1 MKMQFKTVCKSNIE
15 HIPVKELS
23 IILAKHLVI
32 ILAVLLYSFSPLRLS
47 ASDNISHNYF
57 PESLIS
63 DIPASSVSNTPA
75 SSISNT
81 PASSVSKTPESPVSK
96 TPESP
101 ARNTPESSISNA
113 PESPVRSAPES
124 SVRNTPESPVSSC
137 LKIDPDQDSATT
149 PDTSLTKLTF
159 TPQWLPQA
167 QFAGYYVALDRGF
180 YKEAGLDV
188 TIKHP
193 SPDADIISLLSNKEA
208 DIVSAFLING
218 TKAISEGAPIV
229 HFAQMLQHSS
239 LMIVTRKESG
249 IEEINQLD
257 GRKLGIWSSGFDD
270 VPFALFRREKIQPQI
285 IRILNTVNLFLE
297 GGVEAM
303 TVMYYNEY
311 NQILNSGV
319 EPEELN
325 SFFMKEAGFNIPED
339 ALYCLE
345 TTWEE
350 KKEQVEKFREATLKG
365 WKYATDN
372 KEYALD
378 LVIQYIKKAHLP
390 DNRVHQRWMLE
401 QIISALDP
409 SEKPVSKGEL
419 YKEDYK
425 QVVSIINN
433 SGE

>member
-1 MKMQFKTVCKSNIE
+1 MQFKTVCKSNIE

-23 IILAKHLVI
+23 IVLAKHLVI
-32 ILAVLLYSFSPLRLS
+32 ILAVLLSSFSHLRLN
-47 ASDNISHNYF
+47 ASNNIFHNFF
-57 PESLIS
+57 PESSIS
-63 DIPASSVSNTPA
+63 DVPASSVSNTPKLPI
-75 SSISNT
+75 SIF
-81 PASSVSKTPESPVSK
+81 PK
-96 TPESP
+96 
-101 ARNTPESSISNA
+101 
-113 PESPVRSAPES
+113 
-124 SVRNTPESPVSSC
+124 SPVSST
-137 LKIDPDQDSATT
+137 LASPFKHSPDDDST
-149 PDTSLTKLTF
+149 LTKLTF

-167 QFAGYYVALDRGF
+167 QFAGYYVALDKGF
-180 YKEAGLDV
+180 YKDAGLDV
-188 TIKHP
+188 IIKHP
-193 SPDADIISLLSNKEA
+193 APDDNIISLLTNKEA

-239 LMIVTRKESG
+239 LMIVTHKEIG

-257 GRKLGIWSSGFDD
+257 SKKLGIWSSGFDD
-270 VPFALFRREKIQPQI
+270 VPFALFKREKIQPQI

-311 NQILNSGV
+311 NQILNSGI

-325 SFFMKEAGFNIPED
+325 TFFMREAGFNIPED

-350 KKEQVEKFREATLKG
+350 KKEQMERFREATLKG
-365 WKYATDN
+365 WEYATNN

-419 YKEDYK
+419 YKEDYT
-425 QVVSIINN
+425 QVVSIIKD

>member
-1 MKMQFKTVCKSNIE
+1 MQFKTVCKSNIE
-15 HIPVKELS
+15 QTPVKELS
-23 IILAKHLVI
+23 IVLAKHLVI
-32 ILAVLLYSFSPLRLS
+32 ILAVLLSSFSPLRLH
-47 ASDNISHNYF
+47 ASNNIFHNY
-57 PESLIS
+57 L
-63 DIPASSVSNTPA
+63 
-75 SSISNT
+75 
-81 PASSVSKTPESPVSK
+81 
-96 TPESP
+96 
-101 ARNTPESSISNA
+101 PESSTGN
-113 PESPVRSAPES
+113 
-124 SVRNTPESPVSSC
+124 C

-149 PDTSLTKLTF
+149 PDSSLTKITF

-180 YKEAGLDV
+180 YEEFGLDV
-188 TIKHP
+188 SIKHP
-193 SPDADIISLLSNKEA
+193 SPDADIISLLTEEEA
-208 DIVSAFLING
+208 DIISAFLING
-218 TKAISEGAPIV
+218 TRAISEGSPIV

-249 IEEINQLD
+249 IEKIKQLN
-257 GRKLGIWSSGFDD
+257 GKKLGIWSSGFDD
-270 VPFALFRREKIQPQI
+270 IPFALFSQEKIQPQI

-311 NQILNSGV
+311 NQILNSGI

-325 SFFMKEAGFNIPED
+325 TFFMKNLGLNIPED

-345 TTWEE
+345 TTWDD
-350 KKEQVEKFREATLKG
+350 KKNEMESFKQATLKG
-365 WKYATDN
+365 WEYAAQN

-378 LVIQYIKKAHLP
+378 LVIKYIKEEHLP
-390 DNRVHQRWMLE
+390 DNRVHQMWMLE
-401 QIISALDP
+401 QIIPALEPTD
-409 SEKPVSKGEL
+409 KPIAKGEL

>member
-1 MKMQFKTVCKSNIE
+1 MQLKSVCKSNIE
-15 HIPVKELS
+15 RTPVKELS
-23 IILAKHLVI
+23 IVLAKHLVI
-32 ILAVLLYSFSPLRLS
+32 ILAVLLSVFSPLRLHS
-47 ASDNISHNYF
+47 SNNIFHNYST
-57 PESLIS
+57 ESSTS
-63 DIPASSVSNTPA
+63 DIPASSDSNTPKLPI
-75 SSISNT
+75 SIF
-81 PASSVSKTPESPVSK
+81 PKSPI
-96 TPESP
+96 
-101 ARNTPESSISNA
+101 RN
-113 PESPVRSAPES
+113 APES
-124 SVRNTPESPVSSC
+124 SVS
-137 LKIDPDQDSATT
+137 SATESFIWNAAESSVRNS
-149 PDTSLTKLTF
+149 PDSDTSLTKLTF

-167 QFAGYYVALDRGF
+167 QFAGYYVALDQGF
-180 YKEAGLDV
+180 YKEAGLDI

-193 SPDADIISLLSNKEA
+193 SPDTDIISLLTNKEA

-239 LMIVTRKESG
+239 LMIATRKESG
-249 IEEINQLD
+249 IEEIHQLD

-270 VPFALFRREKIQPQI
+270 VPFALFKREKIQPQI

-311 NQILNSGV
+311 NQILNSGI

-325 SFFMKEAGFNIPED
+325 TFFMKETGFNIPED
-339 ALYCLE
+339 ALYCLK

-350 KKEQVEKFREATLKG
+350 KKEQMEKFREATLKG
-365 WKYATDN
+365 WEYATDN

-401 QIISALDP
+401 QIISVLDP

-419 YKEDYK
+419 YKEDYT
-425 QVVSIINN
+425 QVVSIIKD